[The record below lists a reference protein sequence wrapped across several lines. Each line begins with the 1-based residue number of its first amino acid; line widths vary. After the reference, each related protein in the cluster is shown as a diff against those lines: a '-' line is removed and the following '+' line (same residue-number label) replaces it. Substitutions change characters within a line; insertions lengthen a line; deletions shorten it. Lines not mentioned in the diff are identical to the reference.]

1 MIALSSERAAA
12 GADRTRFGPL
22 QFGVTALCAVVA
34 LLDGF
39 DTQAIAYVAP
49 RIAQDWGTAPSA
61 FGPVFAVGLLG
72 LSVGALVVSP
82 MADRF
87 GRKTIVLLST
97 LVFGLFALLTATAE
111 SMNALLVYRFLTGI
125 GLGAAMPNIV
135 ALTSEYAPE
144 RLRATL
150 VTVMFCGFPLG
161 STLGGLV
168 STGLIDAFGWRSV
181 FVLGGALPLLLT
193 PVLVWLLPE
202 SARFLVA
209 TGAPERRIASIASRL
224 DPTISTATF
233 IAQLKS
239 ETVEAPKGLSIF
251 QLFTAGRAR
260 VTVLLWLAFFM
271 NLLVMYFL
279 VNWLPTLLKAAGL
292 SLAMAI
298 LPTATLNLGGV
309 VGGVVLGRL
318 IDRWGP
324 YAVLGGAYTTSAGFI
339 ALIAMS
345 GENLPML
352 IVGAAL
358 AGFGVVG
365 GQIGAIA
372 LAASVYPTAIRATGL
387 GWAFG
392 IGRIGAIIGPLLGGL
407 LLAQHWAPKTIIL
420 TAVGPALL
428 AAAAVFLLGRVR
440 KTPGVQV
447 KP

>member
-1 MIALSSERAAA
+1 MIATSTATGAA
-12 GADRTRFGPL
+12 DTIRFGPL
-22 QFGVTALCAVVA
+22 QLGVTALCAVVA

-49 RIAQDWGTAPSA
+49 RIAQEWGTAPSA
-61 FGPVFAVGLLG
+61 FGPVFAVGLMG
-72 LSVGALVVSP
+72 LSVGALALSP
-82 MADRF
+82 LADRF
-87 GRKTIVLLST
+87 GRKTIVVLST
-97 LVFGLFALLTATAE
+97 IIFGVFALLTATAE
-111 SMNALLVYRFLTGI
+111 SMNALLAYRFLTGI

-168 STGLIDAFGWRSV
+168 STGLIDAYDWRSV
-181 FVLGGALPLLLT
+181 FILGGALPLLLT
-193 PVLVWLLPE
+193 PALVWLLPE

-209 TGAPERRIASIASRL
+209 RGAPERRLAAIARRL
-224 DPTISTATF
+224 VPTISTAQF
-233 IAQLKS
+233 VSQLKS
-239 ETVEAPKGLSIF
+239 ETVESREGLSIL
-251 QLFTAGRAR
+251 QLFKAGRSR

-324 YAVLGGAYTTSAGFI
+324 CSVLGAAYAASAGFI
-339 ALIAMS
+339 VLIALS

-352 IVGAAL
+352 LVGAAL

-392 IGRIGAIIGPLLGGL
+392 VGRIGAIIGPLLGGL
-407 LLAQHWAPKTIIL
+407 LLAQDWAPRTIIL
-420 TAVGPALL
+420 SSAGPAL
-428 AAAAVFLLGRVR
+428 AAAAAVLLLGRAR
-440 KTPGVQV
+440 QSIGVQV
-447 KP
+447 TP

>member
-1 MIALSSERAAA
+1 MTVMSAAA
-12 GADRTRFGPL
+12 GTTVVDRARFGSL
-22 QFGVTALCAVVA
+22 QVGVTALCAVIA
-34 LLDGF
+34 MLDGF

-49 RIAQDWGTAPSA
+49 RIAEDWGAAASA

-72 LSVGALVVSP
+72 LSVGALALSP
-82 MADRF
+82 AADRF
-87 GRKTIVLLST
+87 GRKTIVLVST
-97 LVFGLFALLTATAE
+97 VIFGLFALLTATADT
-111 SMNALLVYRFLTGI
+111 MNELLAYRFLTGI

-168 STGLIDAFGWRSV
+168 STGLIDAYGWRSV

-193 PVLVWLLPE
+193 PVLAQLLPE
-202 SARFLVA
+202 STRFLVA
-209 TGAPERRIASIASRL
+209 RGAAESRIAPIARRL
-224 DPTISTATF
+224 DPTISTAQF

-239 ETVEAPKGLSIF
+239 QQVETPKGLSIL
-251 QLFTAGRAR
+251 QLFTQGRAP
-260 VTVLLWLAFFM
+260 VTALLWLAFFM

-279 VNWLPTLLKAAGL
+279 VNWLPTLLKTAGL

-309 VGGVVLGRL
+309 VGGIVLGRL

-324 YAVLGGAYTTSAGFI
+324 YAVLSAAYTASAGFI
-339 ALIAMS
+339 ALIGFS
-345 GENLPML
+345 GANLPML
-352 IVGAAL
+352 LAGAAL

-365 GQIGAIA
+365 GQIGCIA
-372 LAASVYPTAIRATGL
+372 LAASAYPTAIRATGL

-392 IGRIGAIIGPLLGGL
+392 VGRIGAIVGPLLGGL
-407 LLAQHWAPKTIIL
+407 LLANHWTPKTIIL
-420 TAVGPALL
+420 TSVAPALV

-440 KTPGVQV
+440 KSSGV
-447 KP
+447 